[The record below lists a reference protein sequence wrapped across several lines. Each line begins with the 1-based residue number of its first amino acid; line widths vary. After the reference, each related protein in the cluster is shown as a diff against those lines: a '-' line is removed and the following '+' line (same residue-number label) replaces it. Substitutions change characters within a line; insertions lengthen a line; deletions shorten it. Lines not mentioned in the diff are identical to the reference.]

1 MRRGRKSSLVRLE
14 KRRILVRLEKGRILY
29 LPFPHRKYCLS
40 GQKNVKANKV
50 LSHCALS
57 LGQFPEQH
65 HILSMGSCVYVGLQL
80 AQRYIN
86 IPDDNK
92 YSY

>member
-1 MRRGRKSSLVRLE
+1 MCWKSSV
-14 KRRILVRLEKGRILY
+14 VGLEKGRILY
-29 LPFPHRKYCLS
+29 FPCAHRKILHMKS
-40 GQKNVKANKV
+40 DKV
-50 LSHCALS
+50 LSHCGLR

-65 HILSMGSCVYVGLQL
+65 HVLYMCSRVSVGLQL